1 MLRVASIVCPSV
13 KAFPWRRKWW
23 ARSSVALVGLDPTM
37 NPNPASSRASRF
49 PADNM
54 PASATTIT
62 SLTWWRSAKPVRTGT
77 RVLVSA
83 LFPSNTCTSSGNPE
97 AVVSRPTVTWGS
109 TRRSLLIPTLRSR
122 SSMSVSKWSVVKSY
136 NTIANPPPSTAWGV
150 AGGRDHRAVVAFD
163 HPFQATHER
172 HPGRSGHTELGQ
184 HPHRVGFAGR
194 LDDPGQHQRLER
206 VVEDLTEPQL
216 LIDRLERLPHDQRRG
231 ALHEGHPERPAT
243 GGGGADRQHVLA
255 DGQPGLR
262 RLQQQ
267 RELGIVMS

>member
-49 PADNM
+49 AADNM

-109 TRRSLLIPTLRSR
+109 TRRWLAHPDLAEPVLD
-122 SSMSVSKWSVVKSY
+122 VGFEVECGQVVQHHRQPA
-136 NTIANPPPSTAWGV
+136 TVDGVGV

-172 HPGRSGHTELGQ
+172 HPGRSRHTELGQ

-255 DGQPGLR
+255 DGQPVLPDCTR
-262 RLQQQ
+262 H
-267 RELGIVMS
+267 